1 MSFEGS
7 QQQHQLPPPLPP
19 PPRYQHMSMPVAE
32 TQSNGI
38 DFLLQ
43 NLERLENTGDRLF
56 ESLALV
62 GQGPPSL
69 LAAQLV
75 SMSQICQQMRDD
87 ARASSLL
94 NVPVAMADTAFSE
107 PATALPRSQRIGN
120 VEFAD
125 SSDLDAWIRAS
136 AGQTSE
142 LFAERRRL
150 AANAQAALSVPPL

>member
-1 MSFEGS
+1 MSE
-7 QQQHQLPPPLPP
+7 P
-19 PPRYQHMSMPVAE
+19 E
-32 TQSNGI
+32 TQSHGVEL
-38 DFLLQ
+38 LLQ
-43 NLERLENTGDRLF
+43 NLERLESTGGKLF

-94 NVPVAMADTAFSE
+94 NVPVAMSDPTFSG
-107 PATALPRSQRIGN
+107 PANALPRSQRAESA
-120 VEFAD
+120 EFKAN
-125 SSDLDAWIRAS
+125 SDLDSWIQAS
-136 AGQTSE
+136 AEQTGE